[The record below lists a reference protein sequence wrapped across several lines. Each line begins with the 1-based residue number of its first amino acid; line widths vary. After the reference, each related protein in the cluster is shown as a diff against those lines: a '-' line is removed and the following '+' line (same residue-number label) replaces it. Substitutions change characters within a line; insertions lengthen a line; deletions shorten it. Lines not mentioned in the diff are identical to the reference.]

1 MAGEQDTYTE
11 EEGDYPFS
19 ERLFLLLA
27 GVFLAAMVCMNVLGI
42 TRFIRIGGWEFTAF
56 GQKLTVLDLAI
67 GVLPYPV
74 TFLAT
79 DIISELYGR
88 RRASFVVWVGFL
100 LNVFLLL
107 VCWLGQLFPAPFD
120 AHGALWKQAWVD
132 MGGSGVPSTLPP
144 PDRFYGQVWLLMSGA
159 TAASMVAY
167 LAAQLVDVHLF
178 HYWKR
183 VTKGKHLWLRNH
195 GSTLVSQLFFPDE
208 LVRSIFAGEPLYD
221 GSQSEWVMEEIDIS
235 EYLGNGEVYIRF
247 RIDTDGFV
255 NQDGFYFDDPEVVI
269 LAEPVTGASEGPG
282 ERLPFLQLYP
292 SPFSAQ
298 FQTDFSLAERK
309 DRVQARLLTP
319 YGQLMAE
326 QELREVSAIQRHR
339 FTFEEDGLP
348 NGVYLLQILADGEL
362 VGVRKVVK
370 AE

>member
-1 MAGEQDTYTE
+1 
-11 EEGDYPFS
+11 
-19 ERLFLLLA
+19 
-27 GVFLAAMVCMNVLGI
+27 MVCMNVLGI

-183 VTKGKHLWLRNH
+183 VTKGKHLWLRNN
-195 GSTLVSQLFFPDE
+195 GSTLVSQLVDSIAVLTITLYSQLSVFGGDKPVLWLITLIVGSYLFKVIAALLDTPLFYLAAIYLRPLVTPPKPD
-208 LVRSIFAGEPLYD
+208 P
-221 GSQSEWVMEEIDIS
+221 SEA
-235 EYLGNGEVYIRF
+235 
-247 RIDTDGFV
+247 
-255 NQDGFYFDDPEVVI
+255 P
-269 LAEPVTGASEGPG
+269 AP
-282 ERLPFLQLYP
+282 
-292 SPFSAQ
+292 
-298 FQTDFSLAERK
+298 
-309 DRVQARLLTP
+309 
-319 YGQLMAE
+319 
-326 QELREVSAIQRHR
+326 
-339 FTFEEDGLP
+339 
-348 NGVYLLQILADGEL
+348 AD
-362 VGVRKVVK
+362 
-370 AE
+370 